1 MRRAFLASPA
11 KFVRAATRL
20 NFPNPTRI
28 FDAARNGVS
37 FVGHDG
43 VFDIRFLVDA
53 GALDD
58 GTGPQLS
65 EANCLAAFDRLLDSI
80 HDVAREAYSSNP
92 LASHGLSAADF
103 R

>member
-1 MRRAFLASPA
+1 M
-11 KFVRAATRL
+11 RAAITL

-28 FDAARNGVS
+28 FDETRNGAS

-43 VFDIRFLVDA
+43 IFEIRFLVNA

-58 GTGPQLS
+58 GAGLEMS
-65 EANCLAAFDRLLDSI
+65 EANCLSAFDRLLDLI
-80 HDVAREAYSSNP
+80 HDVAREAYSNNP
-92 LASHGLSAADF
+92 LASYTLSAADF

>member
-1 MRRAFLASPA
+1 M
-11 KFVRAATRL
+11 RL
-20 NFPNPTRI
+20 NFPNLTSI
-28 FDAARNGVS
+28 FDTARNGVS
-37 FVGHDG
+37 SVGHEG

-58 GTGPQLS
+58 RTGLEMS
-65 EANCLAAFDRLLDSI
+65 EANCLAASDRLRDSI
-80 HDVAREAYSSNP
+80 HDVAREAYSHNP